1 MIGHI
6 SIRDFAIIEN
16 IDIDLHAGFNVL
28 TGETGSGKSIIIE
41 AVSLAFGARADTSMV
56 RTGTGKALI
65 QVVIDED
72 ELPEDLRT
80 GIELISREISAAGKS
95 ICRVNGEIVT
105 LAQLAASAARL
116 ADIHGQY
123 DHQSLLDPE
132 NHIGIIDAFRTGMTA
147 AAAERVRNDYENYA
161 VARKNLNEILS
172 QEALSRRELDFITYE
187 VDEIEKAR
195 LVPGEHAE
203 LKEQIALM
211 QNSEKIF
218 AALSDADNALS
229 AEGGAVDGIANA
241 LSAVRLIAE
250 YSADYAETERALANS
265 YFELTEAA
273 RRIGNALDHTDF
285 SQRSIDEA
293 IARLDTIDRLIA
305 KYGAA
310 HADADAETAVL
321 SHLDAARKKLD
332 SFENID
338 ARKAELNAA
347 LENSIAALAKSSR
360 ALHTLR
366 VESAELLS
374 ARVKEQLTELNFK
387 DAQFAARFEELPES
401 DAELSKRF
409 SAGGVDKVEFV
420 FTANKGQPLRPIAK
434 VASGG
439 EMSRV
444 MLAIKTVTGDFDGI
458 PTMIFDEID
467 TGISGVT
474 ASVVG
479 EKLKR
484 MSATRQIVCITHLPQ
499 IAGFA
504 GHHYLIEKSSDESST
519 RATVRE
525 LDGDEKITAIAR
537 LIGGKT
543 ITPATLESAQEL
555 MREE

>member
-1 MIGHI
+1 MIRHI

-16 IDIDLHAGFNVL
+16 IDIDLYAGFNVI
-28 TGETGSGKSIIIE
+28 TGETGAGKSIIIE
-41 AVSLAFGARADTSMV
+41 AVSLAFGARADTTMV
-56 RTGTGKALI
+56 RTGTNKALI

-72 ELPEDLRT
+72 ELPEDMRT

-95 ICRVNGEIVT
+95 ICRINGEIVT
-105 LAQLAASAARL
+105 LAQLAASAAKL

-132 NHIGIIDAFRTGMTA
+132 NHIDIIDAFRSDVIA
-147 AAAERVRNDYENYA
+147 PAAERVRNDYGAYA
-161 VARKNLNEILS
+161 EARKNLSELLS
-172 QEALSRRELDFITYE
+172 QEALSRRELDFVAYE
-187 VDEIEKAR
+187 VQEIEKAHV
-195 LVPGEHAE
+195 VPGEHAE
-203 LKEQIALM
+203 LKEQVALM

-218 AALSDADNALS
+218 AALSEANNALS
-229 AEGGAVDGIANA
+229 TESGAVDCIANA
-241 LSAVRLIAE
+241 LSAIRPIAE
-250 YSADYAETERALANS
+250 YSADYAETERSLANS

-305 KYGAA
+305 KYGTAQTGA
-310 HADADAETAVL
+310 EAETAVL
-321 SHLDAARKKLD
+321 SHLDEARKKLD
-332 SFENID
+332 SFETID
-338 ARKAELNAA
+338 VRKAELSAT
-347 LENSIAALAKSSR
+347 LEHSVSALAKSSR
-360 ALHTLR
+360 TLHGLR
-366 VESAELLS
+366 AESAELLS
-374 ARVKEQLTELNFK
+374 ARVKEQLMELNFK
-387 DAQFAARFEELPES
+387 DAQFAARFEELPED
-401 DAELSKRF
+401 DAELAKRF
-409 SAGGVDKVEFV
+409 TGGGTDKVEFV
-420 FTANKGQPLRPIAK
+420 FTANKGQSLRPIAK

-504 GHHYLIEKSSDESST
+504 DHHYLIEKASDENST

-555 MREE
+555 MREN